1 MDWGSVIWLIL
12 AILGAASIVGGIV
25 AYRGSTTVGVR
36 AFGAATVA
44 AGVVMWA
51 VILVTV
57 PVSTSSGDAPSPI
70 IVGEVPAG
78 DGRLAGP

>member
-25 AYRGSTTVGVR
+25 AYRGSTTVGVQ
-36 AFGAATVA
+36 ALAAASVA
-44 AGVVMWA
+44 AGVVMWG

-57 PVSTSSGDAPSPI
+57 PVSTSSGDAPSPT
-70 IVGEVPAG
+70 IVVGIPA
-78 DGRLAGP
+78 D

>member
-1 MDWGSVIWLIL
+1 MDWGSVIGLIL

-25 AYRGSTTVGVR
+25 AYRGSTTVSVR
-36 AFGAATVA
+36 AFGAASVA

-57 PVSTSSGDAPSPI
+57 PVSTSGDAPSPI